1 VPSIVGGAR
10 YFYRMT
16 ESAARYAAVC
26 VDHPLPQLNQLFDYR
41 IPVELADQVQAG
53 CRVSVRFSNR
63 KLKGTVLAVRDHA
76 DFPGK
81 ILPIL
86 DVVPPGPVLTAEV
99 AELAQRIADRYA
111 GNLADVLRLAL
122 PERKIRVEKEDPAE
136 RLPVAAPDLAH
147 WDRYIAGE
155 AFLRAVH
162 AGKAPR
168 IAWSALPG
176 EDWALRLAE
185 AAAAAAEAGRG
196 ALLVVPDQ
204 YDLERLDRA
213 LNAVLGPDRH
223 VTLSNAM
230 GPTPRYRSF
239 LKALRGEVRVV
250 AGTQVAMF
258 APVEDL
264 GLVAVWDDGDKNLV
278 SLHAP
283 HPHARE
289 VLLTRAELAGA
300 ACIVGGFART
310 PQAQLL
316 VETGWAVSAAGRREA
331 LRASAPRVV
340 PIGDD
345 ADLKIDPSS
354 STARLPSVAWEAAR
368 KALTA
373 DLPVLLQVPRR
384 GYVPA
389 VSCQRCRTRAL
400 CPDCTGPLRLTGPR
414 RPPVCTWCGRVDDP
428 HRCAECGSNRIRAVV
443 IGAARTAEEIA
454 SAFPGVE
461 VVESNASERL
471 DTVPEGARVV
481 VSTPGVEP
489 LAPQGYGAVLL
500 VDTWAQLTR
509 AELTASEE
517 ALRIW
522 MNAVALCAP
531 GGTAVVTADGGLQVV
546 QALIRWDA
554 AWFAGQELADRAEL
568 GFPPVM
574 KFAALSGPNGEAEK
588 LAADLPSD
596 LDVEV
601 IGPIPVDE
609 HHERLLL
616 RVRRR
621 DGAALAAVLAKAV
634 AERSSAKAEQVR
646 VQIDPREI
654 A

>member
-1 VPSIVGGAR
+1 MDEYPAI
-10 YFYRMT
+10 
-16 ESAARYAAVC
+16 AAVC
-26 VDHPLPQLNQLFDYR
+26 VDQPLPQLDRLFDYR
-41 IPVELADQVQAG
+41 VPVELRGDVRPG
-53 CRVSVRFSNR
+53 CRVVVRFNGR
-63 KLKGTVLAVRDHA
+63 RLKATVIEMRDRTE
-76 DFPGK
+76 FPGK
-81 ILPIL
+81 VLPVL
-86 DVVPPGPVLTAEV
+86 EVVPPGVVLAPEV
-99 AELAQRIADRYA
+99 ATLARRIADRYA

-122 PERKIRVEKEDPAE
+122 PERKVRVEKEPAAE
-136 RLPVAAPDLAH
+136 PLAVGAPVGTH
-147 WDRYIAGE
+147 WNRYIHGD
-155 AFLRAVH
+155 AFLRAVGGGRE
-162 AGKAPR
+162 AR
-168 IAWSALPG
+168 IAWNAVPG
-176 EDWALRLAE
+176 EDWAARLAE
-185 AAAAAAEAGRG
+185 AAGAAAAAGRG

-204 YDLERLDRA
+204 YDLERLDKA
-213 LNAVLGPDRH
+213 LTAALGPDRH

-258 APVEDL
+258 APVADL
-264 GLVAVWDDGDKNLV
+264 GLVAVWDDGDKNLI

-300 ACIVGGFART
+300 ACVVGGFART
-310 PQAQLL
+310 AQAQLL
-316 VETGWAVSAAGRREA
+316 VETGWAVSAHAHREA
-331 LRASAPRVV
+331 LRAASPRVV

-345 ADLKIDPSS
+345 ADLAADPSS
-354 STARLPSVAWEAAR
+354 STARLPTVAWDAAR
-368 KALTA
+368 KALNA

-389 VSCQRCRTRAL
+389 VSCQRCRTRSMCTA
-400 CPDCTGPLRLTGPR
+400 CTGPLRLTGPR
-414 RPPVCTWCGRVDDP
+414 RPPVCTWCGRVDEDY
-428 HRCAECGSNRIRAVV
+428 RCGECGSTRMRAVV
-443 IGAARTAEEIA
+443 IGAARTAEELA
-454 SAFPGVE
+454 GAFPGVD
-461 VVESNASERL
+461 VVESNAAERL
-471 DTVPEGARVV
+471 DAIPPGPRLV

-531 GGTAVVTADGGLQVV
+531 TGTAVVTADGGLPVV

-554 AWFAGQELADRAEL
+554 AWFATQELHDRAEL

-574 KFAALSGPNGEAEK
+574 RFAALTGPNGEAEK
-588 LAADLPSD
+588 LAADLPAD
-596 LDVEV
+596 LDAEV

-609 HHERLLL
+609 RTERLLL

-621 DGAALAAVLAKAV
+621 NGPALAAFLAKA
-634 AERSSAKAEQVR
+634 AAARSAAKTEQVR
-646 VQIDPREI
+646 IQIDPREI

>member
-1 VPSIVGGAR
+1 
-10 YFYRMT
+10 M
-16 ESAARYAAVC
+16 C

-41 IPVELADQVQAG
+41 IPVELADAVVPG

-63 KLKGTVLAVRDHA
+63 RLKGTVLAVRDHA
-76 DFPGK
+76 DFAGK

-86 DVVPPGPVLTAEV
+86 DVLPPGPVLTAEV

-122 PERKIRVEKEDPAE
+122 PERKIRVEKEEPAAL
-136 RLPVAAPDLAH
+136 LPVAAPSLDH

-162 AGKAPR
+162 DGKAPR
-168 IAWSALPG
+168 IVWSALPG

-185 AAAAAAEAGRG
+185 AAAAAAESGRG

-213 LNAVLGPDRH
+213 LHEVLGPDRH
-223 VTLSNAM
+223 VTVSNAM

-239 LKALRGEVRVV
+239 LKALRGEVRIV

-258 APVEDL
+258 APVADL
-264 GLVAVWDDGDKNLV
+264 GLVAVWDDGDKNLI

-283 HPHARE
+283 YPHARE

-310 PQAQLL
+310 AQAQLL
-316 VETGWAVSAAGRREA
+316 VETRWAVSAAGRREA
-331 LRASAPRVV
+331 LRAAAPRVV

-368 KALTA
+368 KAIGA

-400 CPDCTGPLRLTGPR
+400 CPECTGPLRLTGPR

-428 HRCAECGSNRIRAVV
+428 HRCEECGSNRIRAVV

-471 DTVPEGARVV
+471 DTIPSGARVV

-500 VDTWAQLTR
+500 VDTWAQLTK

-546 QALIRWDA
+546 QALIRWDS
-554 AWFAGQELADRAEL
+554 AWFAVQELADRAEL

-574 KFAALSGPNGEAEK
+574 KFAALTGLNGEAEK
-588 LAADLPSD
+588 LAADLPAD
-596 LDVEV
+596 LGVEA

-621 DGAALAAVLAKAV
+621 DGAALAAVLAKAA
-634 AERSSAKAEQVR
+634 AERSGAKAEQVR
-646 VQIDPREI
+646 IQIDPREI

>member
-1 VPSIVGGAR
+1 
-10 YFYRMT
+10 MD
-16 ESAARYAAVC
+16 ESPARYAAVC

-41 IPVELADQVQAG
+41 IPAELLDRVEPG
-53 CRVSVRFSNR
+53 CRVAVRFSNR
-63 KLKGTVLAVRDHA
+63 RLKGTVLAVRDHA
-76 DFPGK
+76 DFSGT

-86 DVVPPGPVLTAEV
+86 DVLPPGRVLTAEV
-99 AELAQRIADRYA
+99 AGLAQRIADRYA

-122 PERKIRVEKEDPAE
+122 PERKVRVEKEPPAE
-136 RLPVAAPDLAH
+136 RLPVDPPTSTH
-147 WDRYIAGE
+147 WDRYNAGE
-155 AFLRAVH
+155 AFLRAVRE
-162 AGKAPR
+162 GKAPR
-168 IAWSALPG
+168 IVWSALPG
-176 EDWALRLAE
+176 EDWTSRLAE
-185 AAAAAAEAGRG
+185 AAAAAAAAGRG

-213 LNAVLGPDRH
+213 LTAVLGPDRH

-239 LKALRGEVRVV
+239 LKALRGEVRIV

-258 APVEDL
+258 APVDDL
-264 GLVAVWDDGDKNLV
+264 GLVAVWDDGDQNLV

-300 ACIVGGFART
+300 ACAVGGFART
-310 PQAQLL
+310 AQAQLL
-316 VETGWAVSAAGRREA
+316 VETGWAVSAAGRRDA
-331 LRASAPRVV
+331 LRAAAPRVV

-345 ADLKIDPSS
+345 ADLAIDPSS

-368 KALTA
+368 KALGA

-389 VSCQRCRTRAL
+389 VSCQRCRARAL
-400 CPDCTGPLRLTGPR
+400 CPECTGPLRLTGPR
-414 RPPVCTWCGRVDDP
+414 RPPVCTWCGRVDGS
-428 HRCAECGSNRIRAVV
+428 HRCAECGSDRIRAVV
-443 IGAARTAEEIA
+443 IGAGRTAEEVA

-471 DTVPEGARVV
+471 DSVPEGARVV

-489 LAPQGYGAVLL
+489 VAPRGYGAVLL

-531 GGTAVVTADGGLQVV
+531 GGTAVVTADGGLPVV

-554 AWFAGQELADRAEL
+554 AWFAGQELEDRAEL

-574 KFAALSGPNGEAEK
+574 KFAALTGPNGEPEK
-588 LAADLPSD
+588 LAADLPAD
-596 LDVEV
+596 LGVEA

-609 HHERLLL
+609 RTERLLL

-621 DGAALAAVLAKAV
+621 DGAALAGTLARAT
-634 AERSSAKAEQVR
+634 AERAGARAEQVR

>member
-1 VPSIVGGAR
+1 
-10 YFYRMT
+10 MD
-16 ESAARYAAVC
+16 ESPARYAAVC

-41 IPVELADQVQAG
+41 VPVELLDEVQPG
-53 CRVSVRFSNR
+53 CRVAVRFNGR
-63 KLKGTVLAVRDHA
+63 KLKATVMELRDRTE
-76 DFPGK
+76 FTGK
-81 ILPIL
+81 ILPVL
-86 DVVPPGPVLTAEV
+86 EAVPPGPVLTAEV
-99 AELAQRIADRYA
+99 AAAARRVADRYA

-122 PERKIRVEKEDPAE
+122 PERKLRVEKEAPGE
-136 RLPVAAPDLAH
+136 PQPVTAPTTTH
-147 WDRYIAGE
+147 WNRYIAGE
-155 AFLRAVH
+155 AFLRAVRE
-162 AGKAPR
+162 GKPPR
-168 IAWSALPG
+168 IVWSAIPG
-176 EDWALRLAE
+176 EDWATRLAE
-185 AAAAAAEAGRG
+185 AAATSAAAGRG

-204 YDLERLDRA
+204 YDLERLDTA
-213 LNAVLGPDRH
+213 LSAVLGPDRH

-250 AGTQVAMF
+250 AGTQVAML
-258 APVEDL
+258 APVERL
-264 GLVAVWDDGDKNLV
+264 GLVAVWDDGDKNLI

-283 HPHARE
+283 QPHARD

-300 ACIVGGFART
+300 ACVVGGFSRT

-316 VETGWAVSAAGRREA
+316 VETGWAISAVGERDA
-331 LRASAPRVV
+331 LRAAAPRVV

-345 ADLKIDPSS
+345 ADLAADPSS
-354 STARLPSVAWEAAR
+354 STARLPTVAWEAAR
-368 KALTA
+368 SALNA

-400 CPDCTGPLRLTGPR
+400 CPECTGPLRLTGPR
-414 RPPVCTWCGRVDDP
+414 RPPVCTWCGRVDE
-428 HRCAECGSNRIRAVV
+428 HYRCKECGSTQIRAVV
-443 IGAARTAEEIA
+443 IGAARTAEELA

-471 DTVPEGARVV
+471 GVIPEGRRIV

-489 LAPQGYGAVLL
+489 TAPQGYGAVLL
-500 VDTWAQLTR
+500 LDTWAQLTR

-522 MNAVALCAP
+522 MNAVSLCAST
-531 GGTAVVTADGGLQVV
+531 GTAVVTADGGLPVV
-546 QALIRWDA
+546 QALIRWDP
-554 AWFAGQELADRAEL
+554 AWFARVELEERAEL

-574 KFAALSGPNGEAEK
+574 KFAALTGPNGEAEK
-588 LAADLPSD
+588 IAADLPSD
-596 LDVEV
+596 LGAEV

-609 HHERLLL
+609 QTERLLL

-621 DGAALAAVLAKAV
+621 DGAALASVLAKAT

>member
-1 VPSIVGGAR
+1 
-10 YFYRMT
+10 MD
-16 ESAARYAAVC
+16 ESPARYAAVC

-41 IPVELADQVQAG
+41 VPVELLDEVRPG
-53 CRVSVRFSNR
+53 CRVAVRFSGR
-63 KLKGTVLAVRDHA
+63 KLKATVMELRDRTE
-76 DFPGK
+76 FPGK
-81 ILPIL
+81 ILPVL
-86 DVVPPGPVLTAEV
+86 EAVPPGPVLTDEV
-99 AELAQRIADRYA
+99 AAVARRVADRYA

-122 PERKIRVEKEDPAE
+122 PERKLRVEKEEPAE
-136 RLPVAAPDLAH
+136 ALPVAAPTEAH
-147 WDRYIAGE
+147 WDRYIAGD
-155 AFLRAVH
+155 AFLRAVRE
-162 AGKAPR
+162 GKRPR
-168 IAWSALPG
+168 IVWNAVPG
-176 EDWALRLAE
+176 EDWAMRLAE
-185 AAAAAAEAGRG
+185 AAATAAAAGRG

-204 YDLERLDRA
+204 YDLERLDAA
-213 LNAVLGPDRH
+213 LTEVLGPDRH

-250 AGTQVAMF
+250 AGTQVAML
-258 APVEDL
+258 APVERL
-264 GLVAVWDDGDKNLV
+264 GLVAVWDDGDKNLI

-283 HPHARE
+283 HPHARD

-300 ACIVGGFART
+300 ACVVGGFSRT

-316 VETGWAVSAAGRREA
+316 VETGWAVSAAGERAA
-331 LRASAPRVV
+331 LRAAAPRVV

-345 ADLKIDPSS
+345 SDLAADPSS
-354 STARLPSVAWEAAR
+354 STARLPTVAWEAAR
-368 KALTA
+368 SALNA

-400 CPDCTGPLRLTGPR
+400 CPECTGPLRLTGPR
-414 RPPVCTWCGRVDDP
+414 RPPVCTWCGRVDE
-428 HRCAECGSNRIRAVV
+428 HYRCKECGSTRIRAVV
-443 IGAARTAEEIA
+443 IGAARTAEELA
-454 SAFPGVE
+454 SAFPGVD

-471 DTVPEGARVV
+471 DAIPEGKRIV

-489 LAPQGYGAVLL
+489 TAPQGYGAVLL
-500 VDTWAQLTR
+500 LDTWAQLTR

-531 GGTAVVTADGGLQVV
+531 TGTAVVTADGGLPVV

-554 AWFAGQELADRAEL
+554 AWFARVELEERAEL

-574 KFAALSGPNGEAEK
+574 KFAALTGPNGEAEK
-588 LAADLPSD
+588 IAANLPSD
-596 LDVEV
+596 LGAEV

-609 HHERLLL
+609 HSERLLL

-621 DGAALAAVLAKAV
+621 DGAALASVLAKSA
-634 AERSSAKAEQVR
+634 AERASAKAEQVR
-646 VQIDPREI
+646 IQIDPREI

>member
-1 VPSIVGGAR
+1 
-10 YFYRMT
+10 M
-16 ESAARYAAVC
+16 
-26 VDHPLPQLNQLFDYR
+26 DHPLPQLNQLFDYR
-41 IPVELADQVQAG
+41 IPVELSDRVEPG
-53 CRVSVRFSNR
+53 CRVAVRFSNR
-63 KLKGTVLAVRDHA
+63 RLKGTVLAVRDRA
-76 DFPGK
+76 DFTGT

-86 DVVPPGPVLTAEV
+86 EVLPPGPVLTPEV

-122 PERKIRVEKEDPAE
+122 PERKVRVEKEEPGE
-136 RLPVAAPDLAH
+136 RLPVTAPDLAP
-147 WDRYIAGE
+147 WNRYIAGE

-162 AGKAPR
+162 DGKAPR
-168 IAWSALPG
+168 IVWNAVPG
-176 EDWALRLAE
+176 EDWAARLAE
-185 AAAAAAEAGRG
+185 AAAVAAAAGRG

-204 YDLERLDRA
+204 YDLVRLDRA
-213 LNAVLGPDRH
+213 LSAVLGPDRH
-223 VTLSNAM
+223 VTIANAM

-258 APVEDL
+258 APVADL

-300 ACIVGGFART
+300 ACVVGGFART
-310 PQAQLL
+310 AQAQLL

-331 LRASAPRVV
+331 LRAAAPRVV

-368 KALTA
+368 RALNA

-400 CPDCTGPLRLTGPR
+400 CPECTGPLRLTGPR

-471 DTVPEGARVV
+471 DAIPAGRRVV

-489 LAPQGYGAVLL
+489 IAPQGYGAVLL
-500 VDTWAQLTR
+500 LDTWAQLTR

-531 GGTAVVTADGGLQVV
+531 GGTAVVTADGGLPVV

-554 AWFAGQELADRAEL
+554 AWFAGQELEDRREL

-574 KFAALSGPNGEAEK
+574 RFAALTGLNGEPEK
-588 LAADLPSD
+588 LAADLPAD
-596 LDVEV
+596 LGVEV

-609 HHERLLL
+609 QHERLLL

-621 DGAALAAVLAKAV
+621 DGAALAAVLAKAT